1 MAEHVQRLEVGAV
14 GARLLNRSDTV
25 EHAGIVVGVNG
36 IAQSAFRGFP
46 AEDPGVN
53 RQLQIVRNYSAVSGA
68 CMLTRREVF
77 KRAGGFDERL
87 SGKLADVDLCLK
99 MRREGYLI
107 IYTPFAKLYWH
118 EADTDNLDESGEAMM
133 GQRWA
138 DVLERDPYMTQ
149 IFLASAPISR

>member
-1 MAEHVQRLEVGAV
+1 NMAEHVQRLEVGAV
-14 GARLLNRSDTV
+14 GARLLNRRGTV

-46 AEDPGVN
+46 AEHPGVN
-53 RQLQIVRNYSAVSGA
+53 RQLQLVRNYSAVSGA

-87 SGKLADVDLCLK
+87 SGTLADVDLCLK
-99 MRREGYLI
+99 MRRAGYLV

-118 EADTDNLDESGEAMM
+118 KTKPYKLDDSTEAIMR
-133 GQRWA
+133 QQWA
-138 DVLERDPYMTQ
+138 DILERDPYYNPN
-149 IFLASAPISR
+149 LSREHAD